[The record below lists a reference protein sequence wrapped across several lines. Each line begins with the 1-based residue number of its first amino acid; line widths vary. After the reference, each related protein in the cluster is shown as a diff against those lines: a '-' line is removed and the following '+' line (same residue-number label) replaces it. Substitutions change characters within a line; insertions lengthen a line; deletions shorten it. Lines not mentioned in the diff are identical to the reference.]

1 MNKDIE
7 ITFVLRGILPV
18 LTALILTLSLSCTTQ
33 EFPFEDYD
41 YTLDSLEIGIAFP
54 SVRTPSEL
62 SETITA
68 MTDLGTDWARIGFDW
83 SFREPSEDTYSWDAL
98 ANRLNAF
105 ADAGIKVLL
114 TVETHSWPDWLPV
127 DAEHDDS
134 VTLAQFRELMADF
147 LTAYGDKVARIQLGN
162 EWNWEIDDYLNGSE
176 EAFISYTNI
185 LSEEVTNYRTA
196 NSSSTPTL
204 VLGSFS
210 ARHMLA
216 YDQGLATEVTIE
228 GQSVFED
235 QVAEYAAL
243 PASERM
249 TVRVENILSNTNV
262 EMLDIHFYDD
272 NDDWSKHMQ
281 AFRTAAQNSGLDYS
295 IPVIVSE
302 FGGPWP
308 ERLYDE
314 LGRPS
319 EYDLASRLPGYMH
332 TLDSLDVEEVYF
344 FKLKEGSTDIQHPDS
359 YLLDSS
365 GNKAFAYGVIKRF
378 LSMN

>member
-1 MNKDIE
+1 MNINNR
-7 ITFVLRGILPV
+7 ITFVLRGFVILIIVVTV
-18 LTALILTLSLSCTTQ
+18 LSGLSCTSQ
-33 EFPFEDYD
+33 EFPYEDYD
-41 YTLDSLEIGIAFP
+41 YTLDSLDVGIAFP
-54 SVRTPSEL
+54 NVRSESDV
-62 SETITA
+62 SESITA
-68 MTDLGTDWARIGFDW
+68 MTDLGTSWARIGFDW
-83 SFREPSEDTYSWDAL
+83 SFREPSEDSYSWDAL
-98 ANRLNAF
+98 EYRLNAF

-114 TVETHSWPDWLPV
+114 TVETHSWPDWLP
-127 DAEHDDS
+127 DDSEHDDS
-134 VTLAQFRELMADF
+134 ITLASFRQLIADF
-147 LTAYGDKVARIQLGN
+147 LTDYGDKVARIQLGN

-196 NSSSTPTL
+196 NSSSTPTI

-216 YDQGLATEVTIE
+216 YDQGLVTEVTIE

-243 PASERM
+243 PTEDRM
-249 TVRVENILSNTNV
+249 TARVENILSNTNV

-272 NDDWSKHMQ
+272 NDDWSKHLQ
-281 AFRTAAQNSGLDYS
+281 AFRTAAQNSGLDYN

-314 LGRPS
+314 LGHPT
-319 EYDLASRLPGYMH
+319 EFDLASRLPGYMH

-359 YLLDSS
+359 YLLDSR